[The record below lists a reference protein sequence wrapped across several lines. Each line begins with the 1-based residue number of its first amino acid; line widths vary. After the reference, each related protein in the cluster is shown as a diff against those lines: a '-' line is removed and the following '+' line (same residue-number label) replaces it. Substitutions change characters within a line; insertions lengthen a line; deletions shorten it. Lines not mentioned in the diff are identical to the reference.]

1 MVHSQLIEESEVQ
14 QLVSRGPGEVL
25 KQARMRA
32 DIALQEVSE
41 YLHLS
46 VNMIQAIEAD
56 DQERLPEPA
65 YVKGYIRSYARY
77 LELDHEPLIESYVKY
92 IQPEP
97 RPFLAPETKKKGPA
111 SEPRRG
117 ILNLIVI
124 VILSIILVF
133 LVIWWFYPQP
143 TKFMGRL
150 QSLLFGGSGE
160 QIEVVV
166 STPPITENASVGGKN
181 TEAVVPAP
189 TQSAETDGEQV
200 TQPFSSVE
208 VSPAAQDPN
217 TPSSTEQLRDI
228 QKVHAAMAEGQSEGF
243 EMQGRQAPGVDRL
256 TLTFTEN
263 SWAEV
268 YDANKERL
276 LFGLMNAGS
285 VKDLNGTAPFRVLL
299 GNSTSAKILYN
310 DQPFNHSQF
319 ERWDKTARF
328 NVGEPKTN

>member
-1 MVHSQLIEESEVQ
+1 
-14 QLVSRGPGEVL
+14 
-25 KQARMRA
+25 
-32 DIALQEVSE
+32 
-41 YLHLS
+41 
-46 VNMIQAIEAD
+46 MIQAIEAD

-92 IQPEP
+92 IEPEP
-97 RPFLAPETKKKGPA
+97 RPFLTPEAKKKGPA

-150 QSLLFGGSGE
+150 QSMLFGGSGE
-160 QIEVVV
+160 QIEIVA
-166 STPPITENASVGGKN
+166 STPAAAEKASMAGEK
-181 TEAVVPAP
+181 TKAVVPSP
-189 TQSAETDGEQV
+189 TQGAETDGQAG
-200 TQPFSSVE
+200 QHFSSVE
-208 VSPAAQDPN
+208 VSPVQDPN
-217 TPSSTEQLRDI
+217 TPSSAKQLRDM
-228 QKVHAAMAEGQSEGF
+228 QKVHAAMAEGKAKGF
-243 EMQGRQAPGVDRL
+243 EMQGRQAPGVDKL

-285 VKDLNGTAPFRVLL
+285 VKDLRGTAPFRVLL
-299 GNSTSAKILYN
+299 GNSTSAKIIYN

-328 NVGEPKTN
+328 NVGES